1 MERIRSSN
9 CPRYLV
15 PATTEAI
22 SSITT
27 RLSNK
32 MRDTF
37 FWTMRNASPSTMADL
52 PTPGSPINTGLF
64 FLRRLNIC
72 AKRSI
77 SRSRPTTGSS
87 LPSSAARVMSVPKL
101 SKTGVSLEGFF
112 DAVCAEEAAP
122 CPALREEW
130 DIFMSSSSS
139 SSSSGNPIPAFGLVD
154 CMVSCSNTD

>member
-37 FWTMRNASPSTMADL
+37 FWTMRNASPSTIADL

>member
-1 MERIRSSN
+1 MRSSN

-32 MRDTF
+32 IRDTF
-37 FWTMRNASPSTMADL
+37 FLNDTQCQSLYNSRLAD
-52 PTPGSPINTGLF
+52 T
-64 FLRRLNIC
+64 RLTNQH
-72 AKRSI
+72 RVVFSYDDSI
-77 SRSRPTTGSS
+77 SAPSVLSHAHALQPDRACLLLPHVSCPYRSYQDR
-87 LPSSAARVMSVPKL
+87 
-101 SKTGVSLEGFF
+101 VSLEDFF

-122 CPALREEW
+122 CPALREGW

-154 CMVSCSNTD
+154 CIVSCSNTD